1 MPEVSKCDHSVGYLD
16 QREYT
21 YIILKVLIRVISVLL
36 WSCQLT
42 GKKGSNIDSKTVYDI
57 LIKMRMLVTD
67 SIL

>member
-1 MPEVSKCDHSVGYLD
+1 MRSFSWVFRPKRIYLYNFESSDTRNIGVIVVMP
-16 QREYT
+16 
-21 YIILKVLIRVISVLL
+21 
-36 WSCQLT
+36 